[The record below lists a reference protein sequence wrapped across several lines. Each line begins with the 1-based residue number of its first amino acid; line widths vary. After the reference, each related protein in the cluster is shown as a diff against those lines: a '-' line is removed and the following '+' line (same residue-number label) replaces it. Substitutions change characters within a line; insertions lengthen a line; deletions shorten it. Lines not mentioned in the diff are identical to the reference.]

1 MARFTHPAINDG
13 SGISLLNPFY
23 GSFFS
28 TEHQDAA
35 ANTPTPMTFNN
46 TDLSNG
52 VSIVDNSKITIAN
65 AGIYNIQF
73 SAQLYKHTGG
83 SSDAAVNA
91 WLRKNGT
98 NVANTDTRWNVEN
111 DFRYV
116 VAIVNFFVDASA
128 GDYYQLVW
136 MTDNANADLHY
147 EAATVNHP
155 AIPSIILTVN
165 QVG

>member
-1 MARFTHPAINDG
+1 VARFTHPAIESSSAPN
-13 SGISLLNPFY
+13 LYY

-28 TEHQDAA
+28 TEHQEAL

-52 VSIVDNSKITIAN
+52 VTIVDNSKITIAN
-65 AGIYNIQF
+65 SGIYNIQF

-83 SSDAAVNA
+83 SSSAEVNA
-91 WLRKNGT
+91 WLRKNNN
-98 NVANTDTRWNVEN
+98 NVASTDTRWNVEN
-111 DFRYV
+111 DFQYV

-128 GDYYQLVW
+128 GDYYQLMW
-136 MTDNANADLHY
+136 MTSSTQADLHY
-147 EAATVNHP
+147 EAASVNHP